1 MRKSVVVV
9 VLVMLALVALG
20 TPALAHVTIQPTEA
34 PTGSFFRFVVRVPN
48 ERDDAGT
55 VRVEVD
61 LPDNLTFVSFQPKD
75 GWKRSVSMKTLEEP
89 IEVFGEPVTE
99 VIDTV
104 TWEAAGPPIRPGEF
118 DEFGF
123 SARTPEEEEDL
134 AFPSIQVYS
143 SGETVRWIGP
153 PESEE
158 PAPRVALVAA
168 EEEDEAATGG
178 GAGDGTEV
186 QGAQVEDGSPSSVMD
201 WIALAVSL
209 AALAL
214 AGAAFAR
221 RRTA

>member
-1 MRKSVVVV
+1 MRRTGTVAVTV
-9 VLVMLALVALG
+9 VALMLLA

-34 PTGSFFRFVVRVPN
+34 PTGEFFRFVVRVPN

-55 VRVEVD
+55 VSVEVN
-61 LPDNLTFVSFQPKD
+61 LPDNVTNVSFQPKD
-75 GWKRSVSMKTLEEP
+75 GWKRSITMKTLEEP

-99 VIDTV
+99 VVDTV
-104 TWEAAGPPIRPGEF
+104 TWEATGRPIRPGEF

-123 SARTPEEEEDL
+123 SARTPDEGDEL
-134 AFPSIQVYS
+134 VFPSIQVYS

-153 PESEE
+153 AESEE
-158 PAPRVALVAA
+158 PAPRVALAAA

-186 QGAQVEDGSPSSVMD
+186 QGAQVEDGSPLSVMD

>member
-1 MRKSVVVV
+1 MRRTRTVAVT
-9 VLVMLALVALG
+9 MLALVVLAS
-20 TPALAHVTIQPTEA
+20 PALAHVTIQPTEA
-34 PTGSFFRFVVRVPN
+34 PAGEFFRFVVRVPN

-55 VRVEVD
+55 VSVEVD
-61 LPDNLTFVSFQPKD
+61 LPDNLTFVSFQPKE
-75 GWKRSVSMKTLEEP
+75 GWKRSVTMKTLEEP

-99 VIDTV
+99 VVDTV
-104 TWEAAGPPIRPGEF
+104 TWEATGRPIRPGEF

-123 SARTPEEEEDL
+123 SARSPEEQEEL
-134 AFPSIQVYS
+134 VFPSIQAYS

-153 PESEE
+153 AESEE

-168 EEEDEAATGG
+168 EEDEAATGG

-186 QGAQVEDGSPSSVMD
+186 QGAQVEDGSPLSVMD